1 VASDKKFYEQ
11 LNTLKVEDAPADTI
25 QLLSN
30 PVHLEENNKSVL
42 DAIIQVNKATMRDGK
57 HIPATS
63 AIKTGTAT
71 ESGTRTTIDF
81 GGTDGAPKK
90 GEVWR
95 IISMTIE
102 SVSGGSGSVTYDIY
116 LLNGSE
122 IQAIAKRSVTSPP
135 VIINDEVEYPAGLE
149 IDENTILQFTAT
161 RSSLTSSKIQ
171 VYAYRLY

>member
-1 VASDKKFYEQ
+1 MASDKKFYEQ
-11 LNTLKVEDAPADTI
+11 LNTFTIADNPASTV

-30 PVHLEENNKSVL
+30 PVHYQASNKEVL
-42 DAIIQVNKATMRDGK
+42 DAIIQVNRAGMRDGQ

-63 AIKTGTAT
+63 SIKTATAT

-81 GGTDGAPKK
+81 GGVNGAPSK

-95 IISMTIE
+95 VISMTIA
-102 SVSGGSGSVTYDIY
+102 SVAGGSGSVTYDIS

-122 IQAIAKRSVTSPP
+122 IQYIAKRAVTSPP

-149 IDENTILQFTAT
+149 LDENTILQFTAT
-161 RSSLTSSKIQ
+161 RTSLSSAKIQ
-171 VYAYRLY
+171 VYCYRIR